1 MIRKKKLT
9 PKQEGFC
16 QDYITTGSQTRAY
29 QLNYNVKKM
38 LPVTINNK
46 AYELRMHDD
55 ITARINE
62 LQAMVSKKFE
72 VTVESLTKEFEED
85 RQLAR
90 ELDMPSAAIA
100 ATNGKARIHGLDK
113 QVISND
119 PANPMPAI
127 IKVEVIH
134 K

>member
-1 MIRKKKLT
+1 
-9 PKQEGFC
+9 
-16 QDYITTGSQTRAY
+16 
-29 QLNYNVKKM
+29 M
-38 LPVTINNK
+38 LPASINNK
-46 AYELRMHDD
+46 AYELRTNVDV
-55 ITARINE
+55 TSRIND
-62 LQAMVSKKFE
+62 LQARVAKKFE

-90 ELDMPSAAIA
+90 ELDMPAAAIA

-113 QVISND
+113 QVLSND
-119 PANPMPAI
+119 PENPMPSI

>member
-1 MIRKKKLT
+1 MTRKKKLT

-16 QDYITTGSQTRAY
+16 QDYITTSSQTRAY
-29 QLNYNVKKM
+29 ELNYNVKNMQKNSIHSKAHELM
-38 LPVTINNK
+38 QNGDVTV
-46 AYELRMHDD
+46 
-55 ITARINE
+55 RINE
-62 LQAMVSKKFE
+62 LQARVAKKFE

-113 QVISND
+113 QVVSND
-119 PANPMPAI
+119 PENPMPAV
-127 IKVEVIH
+127 IKVEVVH